1 MEKNIQDLVKL
12 LLKNYGIKE
21 EKYSMFLSL
30 IDKSR
35 NDMVILYE
43 INKMIDNDEEAYR
56 NNEEKSYIEIKK
68 MANKYSVESNGDRL
82 VLSKKELKGIV
93 AGIVDICSEVYPL
106 GTVVKIKKEMID
118 SILDKDTN
126 EPYEVVI
133 LDRLVPV
140 SEENYAQYAGSVYPV
155 GNIGKKTPLLY
166 FSRDSIEKVV
176 HMGYSDMEEVE
187 FINDKKRRAI
197 CELKLQSL
205 DMKKNKKS
213 VDNVL

>member
-1 MEKNIQDLVKL
+1 MGKNIQELVKI

-21 EKYSMFLSL
+21 EKQSMFLSL
-30 IDKSR
+30 IDKLG

-43 INKMIDNDEEAYR
+43 INKMIDRDEEVYR
-56 NNEEKSYIEIKK
+56 YNGQGINLEIKRI
-68 MANKYSVESNGDRL
+68 NDKYSFGYNDDKLEL
-82 VLSKKELKGIV
+82 TKKELKGVV
-93 AGIVDICSEVYPL
+93 AGIVDLNSEVYPL
-106 GTVVKIKKEMID
+106 GTVVKIKKEVAD
-118 SILDKDTN
+118 SILDKNMN
-126 EPYEVVI
+126 ESFEVVI

-197 CELKLQSL
+197 CELKLQSSIFGYE
-205 DMKKNKKS
+205 KK
-213 VDNVL
+213 

>member
-68 MANKYSVESNGDRL
+68 MDNKYSVESNGDRL
-82 VLSKKELKGIV
+82 VL
-93 AGIVDICSEVYPL
+93 
-106 GTVVKIKKEMID
+106 
-118 SILDKDTN
+118 
-126 EPYEVVI
+126 
-133 LDRLVPV
+133 
-140 SEENYAQYAGSVYPV
+140 
-155 GNIGKKTPLLY
+155 
-166 FSRDSIEKVV
+166 
-176 HMGYSDMEEVE
+176 
-187 FINDKKRRAI
+187 
-197 CELKLQSL
+197 
-205 DMKKNKKS
+205 
-213 VDNVL
+213 